1 MPEPVEKI
9 ALLILG
15 WLFGL
20 LSPAIVTGIQRRR
33 EAKALKATILRELND
48 VRYQVAS
55 AVYLIDVNQGTTNRG
70 NLEWVSKHLSDFAT
84 KEKVP
89 QTIDAIR
96 QMLSL
101 NDEGIAFLAQDGR
114 AKAEATPALKN
125 YSTPIMDSNFASF
138 SYLDHKLQSALMEVR
153 LRLSLLNQN
162 TEEYRTYFQL
172 TYSNQ
177 SEQSNRDRI
186 HGNVIMALTAFKQQ
200 AIRVADAIREVQ
212 LLVTGG

>member
-33 EAKALKATILRELND
+33 EVRALRATILRELND
-48 VRYQVAS
+48 VRYQVVS
-55 AVYLIDVNQGTTNRG
+55 AVYLIDVNQGTTTRG
-70 NLEWVSKHLSDFAT
+70 NLEWVRLHHSDFAN
-84 KEKVP
+84 KDGVP
-89 QTIDAIR
+89 KLLDAIR
-96 QMLSL
+96 QMLGL

-114 AKAEATPALKN
+114 AKTAATPALKN
-125 YSTPIMDSNFASF
+125 YSTPILDSNFASF

-177 SEQSNRDRI
+177 PEQSNRDRI

-212 LLVTGG
+212 SLVNGS